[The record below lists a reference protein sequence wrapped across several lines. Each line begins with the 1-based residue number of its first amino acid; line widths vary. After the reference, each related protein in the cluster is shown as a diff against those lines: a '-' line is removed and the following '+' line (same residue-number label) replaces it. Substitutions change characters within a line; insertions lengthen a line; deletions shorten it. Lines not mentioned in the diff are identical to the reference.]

1 MQIERGLDKLLQGQY
16 DEALEA
22 FCQSSTSPQAEKLRQ
37 ITKALAEA
45 KSYAAELAKGNLSV
59 SPPGSS
65 NPFAAEFKTLHMNLK
80 RLARQMLM
88 ATAGYPAMPGDYMGD
103 LSEGLEFVI
112 SQAASLKEQAEYDK
126 SHDVETGLLNRKA
139 FVRSVRD
146 ILHEQPD
153 GVGVLFCCELD
164 NIKYI
169 NDAYGYDN
177 GDLYL
182 NKVAEVLE
190 ACTYGTSLLA
200 RLAGNEFAVYAHG
213 FSSEADAYGFAQG
226 CLKTLL
232 NTRVMLRDDE
242 VWIRASSGAAVYP
255 HDALESDI
263 LMNCAYHA
271 QLEVKSRNRGT
282 LMRFSPEIYR
292 TKANVL
298 GRQEK
303 LNELLD
309 GKMLR
314 FAFQPIINLHDA
326 RIIGYEALMRPTMP
340 DFSSPLDILALAE
353 NQSKLLQLEKITFEL
368 IFEWVYSHRR
378 LLGERKIFFN
388 TISTHFFNAA
398 KLRAIHPKFRAIC
411 KNMVFEILET
421 ATVESSLAQQVKDF
435 RTEMAT
441 QVALDDFGCGHSNIL
456 RLINLS
462 PDILK
467 IDRFFIKSIHN
478 TSASQK
484 DLLSGLLNYCRS
496 KGIMS
501 LAEGVET
508 SDELASVM
516 RMGFDYVQGYYLG
529 RPEMHLIELDN
540 KLQDEITDFRE
551 RFSPLHRS

>member
-1 MQIERGLDKLLQGQY
+1 MQIDRGLDKLLHGQY

-22 FCQSSTSPQAEKLRQ
+22 FCQSSPSPQAEKLCQ
-37 ITKALAEA
+37 IAKALAET
-45 KSYAAELAKGNLSV
+45 KDYATELAKGNLSV
-59 SPPGSS
+59 SPPASS
-65 NPFAAEFKTLHMNLK
+65 NSFAAELTTLHMNLR

-88 ATAGYPAMPGDYMGD
+88 VSAGYPALPADYMGE
-103 LSEGLEFVI
+103 LSDGLDFVMN
-112 SQAASLKEQAEYDK
+112 QAATLKNQAEYDK
-126 SHDVETGLLNRKA
+126 SHDSETGLLNRKA

-146 ILHEQPD
+146 ILQEQPD
-153 GVGVLFCCELD
+153 RVGVLFCCELD

-182 NKVAEVLE
+182 SRVAEVLS
-190 ACTYGTSLLA
+190 ACTYGTSFLA

-213 FSSEADAYGFAQG
+213 FNNEDDAFGFAQG
-226 CLKTLL
+226 CQKTLL
-232 NTRVMLRDDE
+232 NTRVMLRNEE

-255 HDALESDI
+255 HDALEGDI

-271 QLEVKSRNRGT
+271 QLEVKNRNRGT
-282 LMRFSPEIYR
+282 LMRFCPEIYR
-292 TKANVL
+292 RKANVF

-309 GKMLR
+309 GKLLR
-314 FAFQPIINLHDA
+314 FAFQPIVSLHDA

-340 DFSSPLDILALAE
+340 DFSNPLDVLALAE
-353 NQSKLLQLEKITFEL
+353 NQSKLLQLEKVTFEI
-368 IFEWVYSHRR
+368 IFDWVHSHKH
-378 LLGERKIFFN
+378 LLADRKIFFN
-388 TISTHFFNAA
+388 TISTRFLNLAE
-398 KLRAIHPKFRAIC
+398 LRGIHPQCEAIC

-421 ATVESSLAQQVKDF
+421 ATVENSLAQQVKDF
-435 RTEMAT
+435 RAEMST

-484 DLLSGLLNYCRS
+484 ELLSGLLNYCRA
-496 KGIMS
+496 KGILS

-508 SDELASVM
+508 SDELASVI
-516 RMGFDYVQGYYLG
+516 RMGFDYVQGFYLG
-529 RPEMHLIELDN
+529 RPEKHLNELDKN
-540 KLQDEITDFRE
+540 IQAEILDFRQK
-551 RFSPLHRS
+551 FSPHK

>member
-1 MQIERGLDKLLQGQY
+1 MQIDRGLDKLLHGQY

-22 FCQSSTSPQAEKLRQ
+22 FCQSGSSPQAEKLCL
-37 ITKALAEA
+37 ITKALAET
-45 KSYAAELAKGNLSV
+45 KNYATELAKGNLSV
-59 SPPGSS
+59 SPPASS
-65 NPFAAEFKTLHMNLK
+65 NSFAAELKSLHMNLR

-88 ATAGYPAMPGDYMGD
+88 VTAGYPALPADYMGE
-103 LSEGLEFVI
+103 LSDGLDFVM
-112 SQAASLKEQAEYDK
+112 SQATTLKNQAEYDK
-126 SHDVETGLLNRKA
+126 SHDSETGLLNRKA
-139 FVRSVRD
+139 FVRSVRGV
-146 ILHEQPD
+146 LQEQPD
-153 GVGVLFCCELD
+153 RVGVLFCCELD

-169 NDAYGYDN
+169 NDVYGYDN

-182 NKVAEVLE
+182 SRVAEVLA
-190 ACTYGTSLLA
+190 ACTYGTSFLA

-213 FSSEADAYGFAQG
+213 FNNEADAFGFAQG

-255 HDALESDI
+255 HDALEGDI

-282 LMRFSPEIYR
+282 LMRFCPEIYR
-292 TKANVL
+292 TKANVF

-309 GKMLR
+309 GKLLR
-314 FAFQPIINLHDA
+314 FAFQPIVSLHDA

-340 DFSSPLDILALAE
+340 DFSNPLDVLALAE
-353 NQSKLLQLEKITFEL
+353 NQSKLLQLEKVTFEI
-368 IFEWVYSHRR
+368 IFEWVHSHKH
-378 LLGERKIFFN
+378 LLADRKIFFN
-388 TISTHFFNAA
+388 TISTRFLNLAE
-398 KLRAIHPKFRAIC
+398 LRGIHPQCEAIC

-421 ATVESSLAQQVKDF
+421 ATVENSLAQQVKDF
-435 RTEMAT
+435 RSEMST

-484 DLLSGLLNYCRS
+484 ELLSGLLNYCRA
-496 KGIMS
+496 KGILS

-508 SDELASVM
+508 SDELSSVI
-516 RMGFDYVQGYYLG
+516 RMGFDYVQGFYLG
-529 RPEMHLIELDN
+529 RPEKHLNELDN
-540 KLQDEITDFRE
+540 GIQAEILDFRE
-551 RFSPLHRS
+551 KFYPHR